1 MNKSGAKKKRP
12 VLKVAL
18 TITAAICCAA
28 LCFCVYI
35 YWNMQS
41 MQTGAVQVVEKSPE
55 LSAWTPA
62 PMPSLSPVAG
72 VPDDIDEDHDDAV
85 EDQQISDD
93 PIYELDVIEE
103 SVVNILILGEDKRP
117 GEAGQGRSDTMM
129 LLSYDR
135 ELNEAKL
142 VSFLRDTYVHIPNRN
157 KWNRINTAYR
167 FGGVGLAIN
176 TINENFG
183 LDIQYYIITDFENL
197 ENIVDML
204 GGLQL
209 SITKKE
215 AAYINVTMQASSLP
229 EEDGTY
235 LLTGQQVLIHCRNRH
250 TGDGDWGRTNRQRQ
264 VMLAFFNRAKQER
277 DVGTLVTLANNLLKY
292 VRTNIDVKTLIQL
305 GIESV
310 FSDGFEFKGE
320 AVPFKGTWKYAS
332 INGASVIEIDR
343 DKNEKLLH
351 QFLYGDEQ

>member
-1 MNKSGAKKKRP
+1 MP
-12 VLKVAL
+12 VLKVAF
-18 TITAAICCAA
+18 TITVAICCAA

-41 MQTGAVQVVEKSPE
+41 MQTEAVQVVLKTPAPSV
-55 LSAWTPA
+55 WTPA
-62 PMPSLSPVAG
+62 PVPSLSPVAG
-72 VPDDIDEDHDDAV
+72 VPADIDEDHDDAI
-85 EDQQISDD
+85 ELQQISEE
-93 PIYELDVIEE
+93 PIYDLNILDENII
-103 SVVNILILGEDKRP
+103 NILILGEDTRP

-129 LLSYDR
+129 LLSYNR

-142 VSFLRDTYVHIPNRN
+142 VSFLRDTYVHIPERN
-157 KWNRINTAYR
+157 TWNRINAAYR
-167 FGGVGLAIN
+167 FGGIGLTIN

-183 LDIQYYIITDFENL
+183 LDIQYYIKTNFENL

-209 SITKKE
+209 SIMKKE
-215 AAYINVTMQASSLP
+215 AAYINVSMQTSSLP

-235 LLTGQQVLIHCRNRH
+235 LLNGQQVLVHCRNRK

-277 DVGTLVTLANNLLKY
+277 NVGTLVALANSLLKY
-292 VRTNIDVKTLIQL
+292 VQTNLDTGALIQL
-305 GIESV
+305 GIDSV
-310 FSDGFEFKGE
+310 FSDGFEFKGG
-320 AVPFKGTWKYAS
+320 AVPFDGTWKYAS

-343 DKNEKLLH
+343 DSNEKLLH
-351 QFLYGDEQ
+351 QFIYGNE